1 MRCVLLFLI
10 KLRMKWKTLRSLN
23 SDRIFHVVQVQE
35 TSSSTSTT
43 ASSSQRNYSVI
54 ASATK

>member
-1 MRCVLLFLI
+1 MCSAI
-10 KLRMKWKTLRSLN
+10 SYKIAWKTSRSMN

-43 ASSSQRNYSVI
+43 ASNFRRNYSLI
-54 ASATK
+54 ASAMN